1 MPKALREKRELALS
15 LRKEQLMSYS
25 QIKEILNVSK
35 SSLNLWLK
43 DYPLSKERINELR
56 GNSEKRIERY
66 RETRRKTKET
76 RLHKYYLEQKKHIFP
91 LSKRDIFIAGLF
103 LYWGEGSKA
112 KSTEVFVSNTNPSI
126 INFFIHWMETI
137 FKIPR
142 SKLKFRMHF
151 YEDMNPKKQTTFWAK
166 VLNVSEEQFTKPYIK
181 KTSSLRINEK
191 GSFGHG
197 TCNAGIYDARL
208 HEQVLM
214 ALKTISD
221 TYSNM
226 VP

>member
-1 MPKALREKRELALS
+1 MALQEKREQAIA
-15 LRKEQLMSYS
+15 LRKKQISYS
-25 QIKEILNVSK
+25 EIKNLLNVSK
-35 SSLNLWLK
+35 STLSLWLRN
-43 DYPLSKERINELR
+43 YPLSRERINELR

-76 RLHKYYLEQKKHIFP
+76 RLNKYYSEQKKCVFP
-91 LSKRDIFIAGLF
+91 LNKRDIFIAGLF

-112 KSTEVFVSNTNPSI
+112 KATDLSVSNTHPSV
-126 INFFIHWMETI
+126 INFFIEWLEVV

-142 SKLKFRMHF
+142 NELKFRMHF
-151 YEDMNPKKQTTFWAK
+151 YKNMDIKKETAFWAK
-166 VLNVSEEQFTKPYIK
+166 ILNVSIKQFAKPYIK

-197 TCNAGIYDARL
+197 TCNAGIYNARL

-214 ALKTISD
+214 AIKVVSD
-221 TYSNM
+221 KYFDMRS
-226 VP
+226 